1 MKVIKWVL
9 VILTIGLLYTTTNT
23 ANNDCTITDAEISE
37 KLKKQF
43 PDATHQEIE
52 DMMFKPE

>member
-9 VILTIGLLYTTTNT
+9 VIVIITLLYTVSSTND
-23 ANNDCTITDAEISE
+23 NCGITDAEISE
-37 KLKKQF
+37 QLKSQF

-52 DMMFKPE
+52 DMMFK